1 MRWLIVLLSVAE
13 AGWMIFDGGRA
24 LTIGDYVT
32 PASGP
37 YAGRLGPWAAIVSAV
52 GIAPRS
58 TAMKLAF
65 VACGTAW
72 LACAVAFARGVPW
85 AWTAMLAAA
94 IGSLWYA
101 PVGTL
106 LSGLQIVLLSLPS
119 VRRAYPGRARHA

>member
-13 AGWMIFDGGRA
+13 AGWMVFDGGRA

-58 TAMKLAF
+58 TTMKVAF
-65 VACGTAW
+65 VAFGTAW
-72 LACAVAFARGVPW
+72 LACAVAFARRVPW
-85 AWTAMLAAA
+85 AWTAMLAGDCLALVRTGRHITVGASDRALIIA
-94 IGSLWYA
+94 IGASR
-101 PVGTL
+101 V
-106 LSGLQIVLLSLPS
+106 SRS
-119 VRRAYPGRARHA
+119 ARHA